1 MRVIALNTYAE
12 YLGPDQTMIVGR
24 KLSDL
29 ERDTLVLCTGRM
41 TAEDIAQEINIIHN
55 NRFSK
60 CSNQELHETVKQII
74 LKLETIFL
82 IAFAKE

>member
-1 MRVIALNTYAE
+1 
-12 YLGPDQTMIVGR
+12 
-24 KLSDL
+24 
-29 ERDTLVLCTGRM
+29 M

-60 CSNQELHETVKQII
+60 CSNQELHETVKHII